1 MPSKCERT
9 LVELTAKRGIH
20 RAMIDPWKRQAIE
33 GLASTFSGKAET
45 VQANSEAQR
54 SRLHAK
60 IGQLMVEREFFGEGL
75 RSMSVERRREKIDQK
90 HNRCRLFNSARWRR
104 SAGLDTTIGHQARA
118 RVHLR

>member
-75 RSMSVERRREKIDQK
+75 RSTSVEWRREKIDQK
-90 HNRCRLFNSARWRR
+90 HNRLS
-104 SAGLDTTIGHQARA
+104 LVQ
-118 RVHLR
+118 